1 MMYHFLAEN
10 ARGVPGLFVEGKE
23 KRAFR
28 SMFDMLAG
36 LDWSDDDVFIVRQI
50 FKLFTSKL
58 EHRIEKVHSEF
69 VDPIQPGSDIT
80 AFYKMQLERTK
91 RITAQ
96 CGI

>member
-1 MMYHFLAEN
+1 MEC
-10 ARGVPGLFVEGKE
+10 KE

-36 LDWSDDDVFIVRQI
+36 LDWSDDEVLFVRQI

-58 EHRIEKVHSEF
+58 EHQIEKVRSEMA
-69 VDPIQPGSDIT
+69 DPIQPGSECCSLQ
-80 AFYKMQLERTK
+80 QLARTK
-91 RITAQ
+91 HLSMQ

>member
-1 MMYHFLAEN
+1 M
-10 ARGVPGLFVEGKE
+10 EGRD
-23 KRAFR
+23 KRALR

-36 LDWSDDDVFIVRQI
+36 LDWDVFFVRTI

-58 EHRIEKVHSEF
+58 EHQIEKVRSEI

-80 AFYKMQLERTK
+80 TFYKMQLERTK
-91 RITAQ
+91 SIARQ